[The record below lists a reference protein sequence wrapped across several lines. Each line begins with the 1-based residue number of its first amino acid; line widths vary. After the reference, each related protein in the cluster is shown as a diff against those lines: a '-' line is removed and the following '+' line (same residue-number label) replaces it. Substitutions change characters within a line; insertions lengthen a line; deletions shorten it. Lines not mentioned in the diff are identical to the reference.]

1 MFDIN
6 KPILFRNFVFFLF
19 VLFNCI
25 VLTNTV
31 QVYVANYSS
40 SNGILLP
47 NNTLVGGDFV
57 CFYVAGENAKNNIHH
72 LYDFEASHKR
82 QRQIVGDNPIEELY
96 LPFAYPPLVAKLFS
110 FFSWL
115 PFQQA
120 YFAWLMFS
128 LLLASI
134 SLALILSHTSLSY
147 PMMSLFFLCAITFVP
162 FSVNCLAGGQTSCIG
177 LLVFALIYHFL
188 KNNQDFLAGAA
199 LALSYYKPPLFLIFL
214 VFVLIQRRWRML
226 AGFATM
232 AVVLISGSLHMLG
245 FDGFL
250 AYLKTASQYVY
261 GQQLLQGVQL
271 PPDQGIGL
279 FALITRLFA
288 HIPAAGNG
296 FFALFSAMLV
306 ALSYFWGNGK
316 TAREG
321 KSKVFDLQFSLQAAL
336 SVMFSVQLLYYDLT
350 LLLAPMILSA
360 AWILRERIDK
370 GYLLILMGI
379 FGLYLEFF
387 FRSSLS
393 RFEPLKMAPVS
404 LFLFYIGLL
413 LVLRRMQ
420 KSHQRGYA
428 Q

>member
-1 MFDIN
+1 
-6 KPILFRNFVFFLF
+6 
-19 VLFNCI
+19 
-25 VLTNTV
+25 
-31 QVYVANYSS
+31 
-40 SNGILLP
+40 
-47 NNTLVGGDFV
+47 
-57 CFYVAGENAKNNIHH
+57 
-72 LYDFEASHKR
+72 
-82 QRQIVGDNPIEELY
+82 
-96 LPFAYPPLVAKLFS
+96 
-110 FFSWL
+110 
-115 PFQQA
+115 
-120 YFAWLMFS
+120 
-128 LLLASI
+128 
-134 SLALILSHTSLSY
+134 
-147 PMMSLFFLCAITFVP
+147 
-162 FSVNCLAGGQTSCIG
+162 
-177 LLVFALIYHFL
+177 
-188 KNNQDFLAGAA
+188 
-199 LALSYYKPPLFLIFL
+199 
-214 VFVLIQRRWRML
+214 
-226 AGFATM
+226 
-232 AVVLISGSLHMLG
+232 MLG